1 MDGIC
6 ISSEI
11 CGTEVVATEIEWAWL
26 QSERSPDSFQI
37 DLLIIS
43 IYPHLS
49 SFFALQTSL
58 GMFQKA
64 IADAQPSSKNHTWTS
79 DMESFRR

>member
-11 CGTEVVATEIEWAWL
+11 RDTEAAATEIERAWL
-26 QSERSPDSFQI
+26 RFERRPDSFQI

-43 IYPHLS
+43 MYPHLS

-64 IADAQPSSKNHTWTS
+64 IADAQPSSKNHSWTS
-79 DMESFRR
+79 DVESFRY